1 MSTLIIGEKANAA
14 RRIAYA
20 LSDGK
25 SKSKREGR
33 VSVHEFERDGVKYY
47 VLGLAGH
54 IVSLDYNNKY
64 NQWSKVDPEELIWV
78 KPEKQVH
85 ARAIGSILKR
95 LAKECDAVI
104 IATDFDREGELIGME
119 AVEIITQVNPGIK
132 VRRAR
137 FSALIKSEVE
147 KAFRNTT
154 ELDVNLAKAAESR
167 QYIDLAWGAVL
178 TRLISTASGRMG
190 RDFLSVGRVQ
200 SPTLAMIVKREME
213 IEKFVPETYWKIFAH
228 LKQKKKLTAEHEEGM
243 IKEAAEKDRIMKKV
257 DGAETAKVLSYKE
270 IERKGRPP
278 IPFNTTTL
286 LTEATKLGLS
296 ASHAMSIAEQLYTEG
311 YISYPR
317 TDNTVY
323 PRGMSV
329 KGTLENLLDSPFK
342 SEIEEILAQPKISP
356 TRGKIETTDHPPV
369 YPVRPAT
376 KQKLKGDKWKLYE
389 LVVRRFMATVA
400 PYAEIRVQDA
410 ELDINGEKFLAHGE
424 SLIKEG
430 WYKYYPYIKFKG
442 KSIPALDKGSEINIE
457 EIELKEDQTK
467 PPARYSQASLLKEM
481 ERQGLGTKSTRH
493 EIIQKLYDRKYITG
507 KSIRPTKTA
516 VSLVNSLVEHA
527 TTITEPEM
535 TATLEKDM
543 GEIAGGKKSFD
554 DVVKESKDML
564 ENVTKQIKSEKA
576 SIGGAISKASDEEN
590 ILGKCPE
597 CGGNIRIRRGRNGRF
612 AGCSNYPECKVTY
625 PLPQAGTVEATGRQ
639 CEVCGAPVIRI
650 TRSGGKE
657 EMCINPTCSTNEG
670 RGVVGKCPMCG
681 GDLILRYSRRGKR
694 FIGCSNYPAC
704 GNTYPL
710 PQRGKLDFTGETCPH
725 CGAPI
730 VVVITK
736 GRPPWRLCVNPNC
749 PGKEKKEKKGKVKK
763 SSEKTVKSSS
773 KKANAKKKAGK
784 PAGKS
789 GSKKAGKK
797 ST

>member
-33 VSVHEFERDGVKYY
+33 VSVHEFERDGEKYY

-54 IVSLDYNNKY
+54 IVSLDYDKKY
-64 NQWSKVDPEELIWV
+64 NQWKKVDPEELIWV
-78 KPEKQVH
+78 EPVKEVH
-85 ARAIGSILKR
+85 ARSIGNILKR
-95 LAKECDAVI
+95 LAKECDTVI

-119 AVEIITQVNPGIK
+119 AVELIKAVNPNIK
-132 VRRAR
+132 VKRAR

-147 KAFRNTT
+147 KAFQNLTD
-154 ELDVNLAKAAESR
+154 LDMNLARSAESR

-178 TRLISTASGRMG
+178 TRLISMASGRMG

-213 IEKFVPETYWKIFAH
+213 IENFVPETYWRIFAH
-228 LKQKKKLTAEHEEGM
+228 MKKRRKFVAEHEAGM
-243 IKEAAEKDRIMKKV
+243 IKEPEEKDRIMKKV
-257 DGAETAKVLSYKE
+257 DGAEKARVLSYKE
-270 IERKGRPP
+270 EERKGRPP

-296 ASHAMSIAEQLYTEG
+296 AARAMSIAEELYTEG

-329 KGTLENLLDSPFK
+329 KGTLENLLNTPFK
-342 SEIEEILAQPKISP
+342 AEIEEILSQPKITP
-356 TRGKIETTDHPPV
+356 TRGKVETTDHPPV
-369 YPVRPAT
+369 YPVRAAT
-376 KQKLKGDKWKLYE
+376 KQKLKGDKWNLYE

-410 ELDINGEKFLAHGE
+410 EFDINGEKFLAHGE

-430 WYKYYPYIKFKG
+430 WYRYYPYIKFRG
-442 KSIPALDKGSEINIE
+442 KAIPELEPEKDVPVE

-481 ERQGLGTKSTRH
+481 ERLGLGTKSTRH

-527 TTITEPEM
+527 TTITEPGM

-543 GEIAGGKKSFD
+543 EGIAEGEKSFD
-554 DVVKESKDML
+554 EVVRESRDML
-564 ENVTKQIKSEKA
+564 EKVTKQIKSEKA

-590 ILGKCPE
+590 VLGKCPE
-597 CGGNIRIRRGRNGRF
+597 CGGDIRIRRGRNGRF
-612 AGCSNYPECKVTY
+612 AGCSGYPECRVTY
-625 PLPQAGTVEATGRQ
+625 PLPQSGTIEPLGKQ
-639 CEVCGAPVIRI
+639 CEECGAPMIRVIRS
-650 TRSGGKE
+650 TGRE
-657 EMCINPTCSTNEG
+657 EMCINPSCKSNEG

-681 GDLILRYSRRGKR
+681 GDLILRHSRRGKR
-694 FIGCSNYPAC
+694 FIGCANYPAC

-736 GRPPWRLCVNPNC
+736 GRPPWRICVNPAC
-749 PGKEKKEKKGKVKK
+749 PGKEEKAGTKKKTAGESDKKKTAGKKK
-763 SSEKTVKSSS
+763 SGGKSS
-773 KKANAKKKAGK
+773 KKKAPKK
-784 PAGKS
+784 
-789 GSKKAGKK
+789 
-797 ST
+797 